1 MDPLQSGLPRTAN
14 PPVAVSHS
22 PQGLAIRDPGVL
34 STSQSFTEIEF
45 ENRHTAHIGIGKINL
60 FLKADFVIQIALVAL
75 VQTSIQREITKYRQ
89 KKLSQPVIQDK
100 HC

>member
-45 ENRHTAHIGIGKINL
+45 ENRHTAHIGIGKIIL
-60 FLKADFVIQIALVAL
+60 Y
-75 VQTSIQREITKYRQ
+75 SILYKDRDPMGMCEEFR
-89 KKLSQPVIQDK
+89 
-100 HC
+100 CM